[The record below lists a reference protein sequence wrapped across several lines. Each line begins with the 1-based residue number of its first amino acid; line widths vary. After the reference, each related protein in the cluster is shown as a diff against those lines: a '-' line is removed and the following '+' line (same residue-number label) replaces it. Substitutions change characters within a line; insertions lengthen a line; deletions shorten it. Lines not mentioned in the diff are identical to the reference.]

1 MKLFREVAGLILTCL
16 RRAIALVVQRILTAG
31 LALSITTL
39 VVQWILTAVMILLT
53 QEAGLI
59 RDGPVGPRA

>member
-31 LALSITTL
+31 LALSIATL
-39 VVQWILTAVMILLT
+39 VVQWILTAGKV
-53 QEAGLI
+53 
-59 RDGPVGPRA
+59 